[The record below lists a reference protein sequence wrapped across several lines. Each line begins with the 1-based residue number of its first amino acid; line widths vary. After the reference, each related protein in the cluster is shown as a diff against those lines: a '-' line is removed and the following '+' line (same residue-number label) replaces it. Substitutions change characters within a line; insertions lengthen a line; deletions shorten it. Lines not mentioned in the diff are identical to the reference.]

1 MNENKIYL
9 RPQAD
14 DKGNLTLVDQDGR
27 EVAGIRRLS
36 VHGNSDDACEFDLN
50 CLAAKQDGKFY
61 INGKA

>member
-1 MNENKIYL
+1 MTDKIYL

-14 DKGNLTLVDQDGR
+14 DKGNFTLVDQDGR

-36 VHGNSDDACEFDLN
+36 VHGNYDDACDFDLD
-50 CLAAKQDGKFY
+50 CLALKPDGSAY